1 MAFEV
6 FDKRMAP
13 LAKAPSVT
21 IQKRGIFSINKA
33 AHKLIG
39 EPETVELLFD
49 KEAHVIAMRPSAE
62 SHAYTVRPQSE
73 RKTGQVILSATAFT
87 QYYGVDTKVSRRYQ
101 PYEQDGMLCI
111 DLTSPSVEV
120 IGNRAKKQHG
130 VEGEDD
136 DLLDDDD
143 EFPEEDMQT

>member
-1 MAFEV
+1 MPFEV

-49 KEAHVIAMRPSAE
+49 KDAKIIALRPSNE
-62 SHAYTVRPQSE
+62 LHAYAIRPQSARE
-73 RKTGQVILSATAFT
+73 KSGQMILSATAFT
-87 QYYGVDTKVSRRYQ
+87 QYYDLDTSVSRRYP
-101 PYEQDGMLCI
+101 PYVEDGMLCI
-111 DLTSPSVEV
+111 ALNGPSVEV
-120 IGNRAKKQHG
+120 RGNRSKQDD
-130 VEGEDD
+130 VADEDEA
-136 DLLDDDD
+136 D
-143 EFPEEDMQT
+143 ET

>member
-39 EPETVELLFD
+39 EPSTVELLFD
-49 KEAHVIAMRPSAE
+49 RENQIVALRE
-62 SHAYTVRPQSE
+62 SDQPHAYAIRPQSA
-73 RKTGQVILSATAFT
+73 RKDTGQVIMSATAFT
-87 QYYGVDTKVSRRYQ
+87 QFYEIDTSISRRYK

-111 DLTSPSVEV
+111 DLKGPSVKV
-120 IGNRAKKQHG
+120 VGNRSKRTSD
-130 VEGEDD
+130 EGSEGGD
-136 DLLDDDD
+136 
-143 EFPEEDMQT
+143 P

>member
-1 MAFEV
+1 MGFEV

-39 EPETVELLFD
+39 EPATVELLFD
-49 KEAHVIAMRPSAE
+49 RENQIVALRE
-62 SHAYTVRPQSE
+62 SDQPHAYAIRPQSA
-73 RKTGQVILSATAFT
+73 RKDTGQVVMSATAFT
-87 QYYGVDTKVSRRYQ
+87 QFYEIDTSISRRYK

-111 DLTSPSVEV
+111 DLKGPSVEV
-120 IGNRAKKQHG
+120 VGNRSKRAPDESS
-130 VEGEDD
+130 EG
-136 DLLDDDD
+136 
-143 EFPEEDMQT
+143 

>member
-1 MAFEV
+1 MGFEV

-21 IQKRGIFSINKA
+21 IQKRGIFSINRA

-49 KEAHVIAMRPSAE
+49 KENQVIALRPSKE
-62 SHAYTVRPQSE
+62 PHAYSIRPQSS
-73 RKTGQVILSATAFT
+73 RDTGQVILSATAFT
-87 QYYGVDTKVSRRYQ
+87 QYYDIDTSVSRRYK

-111 DLTSPSVEV
+111 DLAGSSTVV
-120 IGNRAKKQHG
+120 RGNRAKR
-130 VEGEDD
+130 EGSEASEGSD
-136 DLLDDDD
+136 
-143 EFPEEDMQT
+143 TN

>member
-1 MAFEV
+1 MPFEV

-13 LAKAPSVT
+13 LAKAPSIT

-49 KEAHVIAMRPSAE
+49 AEEQIIAMRPSNE
-62 SHAYTVRPQSE
+62 SHAYGIRPQSAQ
-73 RKTGQVILSATAFT
+73 RDAGQVILSATAFT
-87 QYYGVDTKVSRRYQ
+87 QYFEIDTSVSRRFK

-111 DLTSPSVEV
+111 DLKGPSVEV
-120 IGNRAKKQHG
+120 KGNRAKR
-130 VEGEDD
+130 EE
-136 DLLDDDD
+136 
-143 EFPEEDMQT
+143 PEE